1 MKKILVLITAISLTF
16 SCTES
21 IKTNSVSELQ
31 SKKTSIVNKI
41 DSLNKELKS
50 IENELSKLD
59 SNKKLQIVTTLPV
72 KNETFKHFVEIQGV
86 VKADKNIEI
95 RPELGGTV
103 NEIYV
108 KEGQRVSKGQTLVQ
122 LDDILIKNNIDELK
136 TQLELAKT
144 TFNRQERL
152 WKQNIGS
159 EIQYLQAKT
168 QKESLENSLES
179 LKTQAQKMK
188 IIAPFSGIVDEVFP
202 KKGELTSAQ
211 TTVVRLV
218 NLDKVYVEA
227 EVTERYLP
235 IIKKG
240 TETVLNFPSL
250 GKEINSKIA
259 QTGNYIN
266 PENRSFRIKINIE
279 NKDQSIKPNLLANLK
294 IKDFEVNGIII
305 PSNLVQQDQ
314 NGNNYVF
321 TTTTSNNE
329 TKVVKNIITIGKEY
343 NNEVYISDGLSSTD
357 TLVNAGARLVKEGD
371 LVKTTN

>member
-103 NEIYV
+103 STIYV

>member
-1 MKKILVLITAISLTF
+1 MKKILVIITAISLTI

>member
-1 MKKILVLITAISLTF
+1 
-16 SCTES
+16 
-21 IKTNSVSELQ
+21 
-31 SKKTSIVNKI
+31 
-41 DSLNKELKS
+41 
-50 IENELSKLD
+50 
-59 SNKKLQIVTTLPV
+59 
-72 KNETFKHFVEIQGV
+72 
-86 VKADKNIEI
+86 
-95 RPELGGTV
+95 
-103 NEIYV
+103 
-108 KEGQRVSKGQTLVQ
+108 
-122 LDDILIKNNIDELK
+122 
-136 TQLELAKT
+136 
-144 TFNRQERL
+144 
-152 WKQNIGS
+152 
-159 EIQYLQAKT
+159 
-168 QKESLENSLES
+168 
-179 LKTQAQKMK
+179 MK

>member
-1 MKKILVLITAISLTF
+1 MKKILVIITAISLTI

-279 NKDQSIKPNLLANLK
+279 NRDQSIKPNLLANLK